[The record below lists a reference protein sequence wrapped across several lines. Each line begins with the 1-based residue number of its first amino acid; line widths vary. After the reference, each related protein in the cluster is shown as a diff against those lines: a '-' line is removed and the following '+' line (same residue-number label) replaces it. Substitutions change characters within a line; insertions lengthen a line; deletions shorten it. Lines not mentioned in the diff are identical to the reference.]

1 MPQCYV
7 TSCTNYYGKTKGN
20 AKVIYHMLPSAPG
33 IAAKWSHL
41 CGDKMLPPYARVC
54 SDHFTPDCYQRDL
67 QHELLGLPLRK
78 KLKPNA
84 VPNLSLP
91 RKNGARGLQDSDQQ
105 YVKNRLNLLQ
115 GISLTVKEI
124 SKDNEDKKKA
134 PTQSDDKDQIIV
146 IPLKRSRNGQI
157 KVNRDSNDFKPSA
170 ISTPNSKAN
179 GTKTGN
185 IKKQGNSDG
194 IITKIQQ
201 QSVGRKNNENK
212 DKRVCSKTL
221 PKVTIPETCKTNKEN
236 VDKDICISENHATK
250 SKTSKSAKDDVKRSI
265 KSKNNQTQCASNGQK
280 QRTKSKEVE
289 CSKINKCSGAKMPM
303 RSSIRIAKKKS
314 IESMSDSFTSHVNS
328 KKDKISMRERFSDK
342 LKFMAKLEL
351 KYEKNN
357 TSSII
362 DLDNFFNEFVAENEE
377 NKIRNESLT
386 KMQIMEDVR
395 EGCNAEPSSPG
406 HAEQRSSDDAETKP
420 ETQVENGYEDT
431 NHHDR
436 NENLVSKDDVKKEET
451 QDTEEPN
458 KPELATEDTYSNSGS
473 PNSESNKRKLETED
487 YPIKRLR
494 AEMHENF
501 ASRDKILNEFIEM
514 ADCNSVEQIHTF
526 SEQLLAEIKTLNEL
540 AKEKERE
547 WNNLIHLKKLK
558 EELLIRMQRKKQ
570 VILLSEKSE
579 YVDMLNES
587 QGENGE
593 EKFKSNMPQS
603 ILKANLTGAQRGPL
617 RGSNNGMNGDKI
629 RQKIMMPKT
638 QLSGLE
644 LNGGLDLRQ
653 AAKQRPT
660 LDVQSIIADYR
671 QKHPETVPRRG
682 RRIRTSYSDGSGC
695 QLRQGTQDVSNELGL
710 LLNTINMSKQ
720 QETMKSNSN
729 ESQGQNSNQDAVSFK
744 DMLLQFA
751 KLSQSERTELI
762 QNAIK
767 PPPPYPE
774 VTVHPVPTTTAAPTN
789 SLLHGILTKA
799 PPKQSKSSFSPT
811 LARLLTAPERASNN
825 HISSTPA
832 MLNNTTVHASNM
844 SISEILCTSKTRNE
858 ITITPVDTQYEPAPV
873 KGRLT
878 EEEETEDSADRLVID
893 ESNEAAEAR
902 RAANPS
908 QDAGSD
914 GDEVPM
920 CQGCN
925 QKPAQFVCAGCGNQ
939 WYCSRDCQVSAW
951 DEHSEV
957 CSG

>member
-1 MPQCYV
+1 MPQCAVVGCNSTHRRTRGGSIRYHRFPGDSA
-7 TSCTNYYGKTKGN
+7 TRSLWFAACGKNLSNYST
-20 AKVIYHMLPSAPG
+20 
-33 IAAKWSHL
+33 
-41 CGDKMLPPYARVC
+41 ARVC
-54 SDHFTPDCYQRDL
+54 SRHFAPDSYERDV
-67 QHELLGLPLRK
+67 QHEVLGLPTRCRLK
-78 KLKPNA
+78 KGA
-84 VPNLSLP
+84 VPEKHLP
-91 RKNGARGLQDSDQQ
+91 GDFL
-105 YVKNRLNLLQ
+105 
-115 GISLTVKEI
+115 KE
-124 SKDNEDKKKA
+124 DVVE
-134 PTQSDDKDQIIV
+134 QE
-146 IPLKRSRNGQI
+146 
-157 KVNRDSNDFKPSA
+157 SA
-170 ISTPNSKAN
+170 IAVLLAVGLVPNVATPA
-179 GTKTGN
+179 GG
-185 IKKQGNSDG
+185 
-194 IITKIQQ
+194 
-201 QSVGRKNNENK
+201 
-212 DKRVCSKTL
+212 L
-221 PKVTIPETCKTNKEN
+221 P
-236 VDKDICISENHATK
+236 
-250 SKTSKSAKDDVKRSI
+250 
-265 KSKNNQTQCASNGQK
+265 Q
-280 QRTKSKEVE
+280 
-289 CSKINKCSGAKMPM
+289 
-303 RSSIRIAKKKS
+303 
-314 IESMSDSFTSHVNS
+314 
-328 KKDKISMRERFSDK
+328 
-342 LKFMAKLEL
+342 
-351 KYEKNN
+351 
-357 TSSII
+357 
-362 DLDNFFNEFVAENEE
+362 DLN
-377 NKIRNESLT
+377 

-420 ETQVENGYEDT
+420 ETQVENGYEET

-436 NENLVSKDDVKKEET
+436 NENLLSKDEVKKEET
-451 QDTEEPN
+451 QDAEEPN
-458 KPELATEDTYSNSGS
+458 KPELTTEDTYSNSGS

-570 VILLSEKSE
+570 VMLLSEKSE

-587 QGENGE
+587 QGDNGE
-593 EKFKSNMPQS
+593 DKIKNSMPQS

-638 QLSGLE
+638 HLSGLE

-682 RRIRTSYSDGSGC
+682 RRIRTSCSDGISRLIDSCNLNYHTSMALGSGG
-695 QLRQGTQDVSNELGL
+695 QLRQGNQDVSSELGL
-710 LLNTINMSKQ
+710 LLNTINMGKQ
-720 QETMKSNSN
+720 PEAMKTNSN
-729 ESQGQNSNQDAVSFK
+729 ESHGQNSNQDAVSFK

-811 LARLLTAPERASNN
+811 LARLLTAPERATNN
-825 HISSTPA
+825 HINSTPA
-832 MLNNTTVHASNM
+832 LPNNTTVHASNM

-858 ITITPVDTQYEPAPV
+858 ITITPVDTQYEPPPI

-893 ESNEAAEAR
+893 ESSEAAEAR

-914 GDEVPM
+914 GDEVPT